1 MVDPPEMRRGLDEKQ
16 RFYDRFAGEFDA
28 QMNRYDLEKRVRIL
42 YDHLL
47 PEDLSGKRLLD
58 AGSGTGWF
66 SLRATERGAKVTS
79 IDVGLNLLREVG
91 RKCSTDRTVADICN
105 LPFPDRRFDVVVSS
119 EVIEHVPEPKRAVSE
134 LARVL
139 KPGGLLAL
147 TTPNRVWHFAIVLA
161 NQLGARP
168 YQGHENWVGYRELR
182 TWIEHS
188 GLRVEEQF
196 GFHLFPFVTRLS
208 HPVLDFMDRF
218 GGQLGPWMLNQ
229 AIRARRTLE

>member
-1 MVDPPEMRRGLDEKQ
+1 MAELSMQPQQLDEKQ

-28 QMNRYDLEKRVRIL
+28 KMNRYDLEKRVRVV
-42 YDHLL
+42 YDRLL

-66 SLRATERGAKVTS
+66 SLRASERGAKVTS

-91 RKCSTDRTVADICN
+91 RKCSTDKSVADICN
-105 LPFPDRRFDVVVSS
+105 LPFPDCSFDVVVSS

-161 NQLGARP
+161 NKLGARP

-182 TWIEHS
+182 SWMEEW

-218 GGQLGPWMLNQ
+218 SVGLGPWMLNQ
-229 AIRARRTLE
+229 ATRARRASE